1 MVLAF
6 KIILFLKEREK
17 GRQRYDSCFLCLEG
31 TIFAV
36 YAATIGPA
44 QGF

>member
-6 KIILFLKEREK
+6 KLVLFLKEREE
-17 GRQRYDSCFLCLEG
+17 GRQRYCSCFLCLEG

-36 YAATIGPA
+36 YATTIGPA